1 MPFFYLLECS
11 DGSYYAG
18 STIELSQRIIQ
29 HEMGFG
35 ARYTKSRRPVKL
47 VYYEEYMR
55 VDDAFAR
62 EKQVQ
67 GWTRRKKQAL
77 ITGQHQVLP
86 ALSRKKTGR

>member
-18 STIELSQRIIQ
+18 STIELSQRVIQ
-29 HEMGFG
+29 HEAGFG

-47 VYYEEYMR
+47 VYYEEYER
-55 VDDAFAR
+55 VEEAFVR

-67 GWTRRKKQAL
+67 GWKRKKKQAL
-77 ITGQHQVLP
+77 IAGQHQMLP
-86 ALSRKKTGR
+86 VLSRTSGR